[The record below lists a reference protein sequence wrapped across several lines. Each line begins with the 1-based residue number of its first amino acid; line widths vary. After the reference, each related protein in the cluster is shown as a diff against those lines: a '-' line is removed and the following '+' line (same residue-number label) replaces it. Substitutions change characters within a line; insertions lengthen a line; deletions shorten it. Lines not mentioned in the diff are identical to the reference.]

1 MGKTI
6 LITGGARS
14 GKSVIA
20 EARALSF
27 APRAI
32 YIATAEPRDSEM
44 AARITAH
51 RDRRGENWQTC
62 AEPLDLTGALAA
74 TDSAKY
80 KEGYDP
86 LPEGAISDLIVILQ
100 KRDKS

>member
-32 YIATAEPRDSEM
+32 
-44 AARITAH
+44 
-51 RDRRGENWQTC
+51 
-62 AEPLDLTGALAA
+62 
-74 TDSAKY
+74 
-80 KEGYDP
+80 
-86 LPEGAISDLIVILQ
+86 
-100 KRDKS
+100 